1 MTLILLAVVGDN
13 SNVFFCPDFPKSVC
27 VYFSVYLKKKCFLRS
42 GMKHILGAVFVKCN
56 VHVIYF
62 ILLCF
67 LQDYFVQLN
76 GL

>member
-1 MTLILLAVVGDN
+1 
-13 SNVFFCPDFPKSVC
+13 
-27 VYFSVYLKKKCFLRS
+27 
-42 GMKHILGAVFVKCN
+42 MKHILGAVFVKCN

-67 LQDYFVQLN
+67 LQDYFVQFN